1 MKSKHC
7 EWCDAGFATNIS
19 YQKYCSVECREA
31 ATREKIAERY
41 SIKRR
46 NNKKHRNR
54 KCKACQSPLSIYND
68 GELCSNCLV
77 NPQEV
82 KKTLKEIKGLADG
95 QNNTDS

>member
-7 EWCDAGFATNIS
+7 EWCDTGFETEIS
-19 YQKYCSVECREA
+19 YQKYCSVECRES

-41 SIKRR
+41 NIKRR
-46 NNKKHRNR
+46 NNKKHKNR
-54 KCKACQSPLSIYND
+54 KCKSCHSPLSIYND

-95 QNNTDS
+95 QNNSDS